1 MPLRG
6 LVLLLFFLA
15 SVPFCFFVP
24 FYGIILWVI
33 VAFLNPQSY
42 SWAAEMFP
50 WAAAVAVPTMLGM
63 LVFDRNFGRL
73 ASRQVYL
80 IGLLWFWFTVTTFI
94 SMRDPVFVHHAQDT
108 FEKWWF
114 VSKVL
119 LMTLCT
125 IPIVSSFQRLRYL
138 VLTIAAC
145 FGFYV
150 LKSLPFVIITGG
162 VHRLYGPDR
171 SMIADNNDF
180 GLALN
185 MTLPLYFFLAQTEQ
199 KRWMKAFIAFLF
211 VITIPAIFFTYS
223 RGALV
228 GLAAVGLLMFL
239 QTKRRFMLV
248 PVVALGF
255 VIAVYFAPETWKDR
269 MNPSR
274 PNVVDSSAQ
283 SRLNAWAFAR
293 ALAADHPV
301 VGGGF
306 GTFTTELYEQYAP
319 TRSAEIYGPHSV
331 YFQVM
336 AEHGYVGLTL
346 YLLLVVSCLLSTRRL
361 RKKAKAHKD
370 KEIANYAQMFQLS
383 LMAFLISGSFLG
395 RAYFDYYFTL
405 VACISIL
412 ERVASE
418 RWAANLVS
426 AGVAETSA
434 APSVPPADTYGWR
447 PRPASAATRV

>member
-15 SVPFCFFVP
+15 SVPACFFSP

-42 SWAAEMFP
+42 SWAAEIFP

-80 IGLLWFWFTVTTFI
+80 LGLLWFWFTVTTFT
-94 SMRDPVFVHHAQDT
+94 SMRDPVFIHHAQDT
-108 FEKWWF
+108 WEKWWF

-125 IPIVSSFQRLRYL
+125 VPIVSSFQRLRYL

-185 MTLPLYFFLAQTEQ
+185 MTLPLYFFLAQTEP
-199 KRWMKAFIAFLF
+199 KRTMKAFIAFLF

-223 RGALV
+223 RG
-228 GLAAVGLLMFL
+228 
-239 QTKRRFMLV
+239 
-248 PVVALGF
+248 
-255 VIAVYFAPETWKDR
+255 
-269 MNPSR
+269 
-274 PNVVDSSAQ
+274 
-283 SRLNAWAFAR
+283 
-293 ALAADHPV
+293 
-301 VGGGF
+301 
-306 GTFTTELYEQYAP
+306 
-319 TRSAEIYGPHSV
+319 
-331 YFQVM
+331 
-336 AEHGYVGLTL
+336 
-346 YLLLVVSCLLSTRRL
+346 
-361 RKKAKAHKD
+361 
-370 KEIANYAQMFQLS
+370 
-383 LMAFLISGSFLG
+383 
-395 RAYFDYYFTL
+395 
-405 VACISIL
+405 
-412 ERVASE
+412 
-418 RWAANLVS
+418 
-426 AGVAETSA
+426 
-434 APSVPPADTYGWR
+434 
-447 PRPASAATRV
+447 